1 MARPIKLRA
10 EYFYHDADMRND
22 IKIKALRRKFGA
34 EGYAVWNFIL
44 ETLTANEDFKMPF
57 SPLEQELLAADF
69 DISPERL
76 TEIVEYCFRLDLLQ
90 RSEDGMTVF
99 SRAHRAR
106 LQSVLDIK
114 GKRSKAGKIG
124 MQKRWGNHDDT
135 AETDNNVI
143 TPDNTPITTDNVKK
157 GIEENERKG
166 KEKKGRE
173 VKYPYQD
180 IVAMWNS
187 ICTNLP
193 QVKSISDKRKQKI
206 KTRLSEF
213 GAEPKQWAAQVR
225 ELFERVQASS
235 FLCGGNGNGWT
246 ASFDWIF
253 ENDSNWVKVMEGNY
267 DNDRGSKGAAQKR
280 MVQTGATLGVGEYID
295 PNTGR
300 RTYGS
305 GKATIPMN
313 ASARPSERHAW
324 DEQSKTWVLL

>member
-1 MARPIKLRA
+1 MARPIKLSA

-69 DISPERL
+69 EISPERL
-76 TEIVEYCFRLDLLQ
+76 SEIVDYCCRLELLQ
-90 RSEDGMTVF
+90 HSEDEATVF
-99 SRAHRAR
+99 SRAHRKR

-114 GKRSKAGKIG
+114 EKRSKAGKIG
-124 MQKRWGNHDDT
+124 MQKRWGNHSET
-135 AETDNNVI
+135 AESDSNVI
-143 TPDNTPITTDNVKK
+143 TSDNTPITTDNVKK
-157 GIEENERKG
+157 GKEENERKG
-166 KEKKGRE
+166 KEKKGKE

-180 IVAMWNS
+180 IAALWNS
-187 ICTNLP
+187 ICKNLP
-193 QVKSISDKRKQKI
+193 QVKTVGDKRKQKI
-206 KTRLSEF
+206 KARLSEF
-213 GAEPKQWAAQVR
+213 GSEPEQWLSQAR

-253 ENDSNWVKVMEGNY
+253 ENESNWVKVMEGNY
-267 DNDRGSKGAAQKR
+267 DNDRGTRGAAQKR
-280 MVQTGATLGVGEYID
+280 MAQAGATLGVGEYIEQ
-295 PNTGR
+295 NTGR

-305 GKATIPMN
+305 GKATIPMI
-313 ASARPSERHAW
+313 APARPSERHAW
-324 DEQSKTWVLL
+324 DEQSKTWIIL

>member
-1 MARPIKLRA
+1 MARPIKLSA
-10 EYFYHDADMRND
+10 EYFYHDANMRND

-57 SPLEQELLAADF
+57 SPMEQELLAADF
-69 DISPERL
+69 DINPERL
-76 TEIVEYCFRLDLLQ
+76 AEIVDYCCRLELLQ
-90 RSEDGMTVF
+90 HSEDEATIF
-99 SRAHRAR
+99 SLAHRKR

-114 GKRSKAGKIG
+114 EKRSKAGKIG
-124 MQKRWGNHDDT
+124 MQKRWGNHAET
-135 AETDNNVI
+135 AENDSNVI
-143 TPDNTPITTDNVKK
+143 TSDNTPITADNVKK
-157 GIEENERKG
+157 GKEENERKG

-180 IVAMWNS
+180 IVALWNS

-193 QVKSISDKRKQKI
+193 QVKSISDKRKSKI
-206 KTRLSEF
+206 KARLSEF
-213 GAEPKQWAAQVR
+213 GDPKLWSAHVR
-225 ELFERVQASS
+225 ELFEKVQASS

-253 ENDSNWVKVMEGNY
+253 ENESNWVKVMEGNY
-267 DNDRGSKGAAQKR
+267 DNDRGARGAAQKR
-280 MVQTGATLGVGEYID
+280 MAQAGAMLGVGEYID
-295 PNTGR
+295 QNTGR

-313 ASARPSERHAW
+313 APARPSERHAW
-324 DEQSKTWVLL
+324 DEQSKTWVIL